1 MRIKQN
7 FEQEQ
12 LTQAGASCKCLINV
26 ICYDCEAYTYQ
37 QQQKHTESC
46 E

>member
-12 LTQAGASCKCLINV
+12 LTQAGASCKLSIN
-26 ICYDCEAYTYQ
+26 IISYDYYDYTCQ
-37 QQQKHTESC
+37 QQQ
-46 E
+46 